1 MALTAT
7 IHHFTIRLSDVD
19 RGVYETLELKAAKHP
34 SESDEY
40 LVTRVL
46 AYCLEY
52 AEGIAFSR
60 GLSEPDEPPLAVR
73 DLTGALKA
81 WIEIGSPDAARL
93 HRAAKAAPRVAVYTH
108 KDPAQLL
115 RSLDGERIH
124 RAETLELYSLGRELV
139 ANLAK
144 RLARRN
150 DLDLSVTDRHL
161 YVTIGGETLSGEVER
176 LQPDVAKHLADVS
189 ADPIGNRPAEM
200 AKWNVWSPHEREANP
215 GSLSEKKPA
224 PGLGA
229 GR

>member
-60 GLSEPDEPPLAVR
+60 GLAEPDEPAIAVR

-108 KDPAQLL
+108 KDPAQLVARL
-115 RSLDGERIH
+115 AGGRIH
-124 RAETLELYSLGRELV
+124 RVEALELYAIDRDLIGV
-139 ANLAK
+139 LAA
-144 RLARRN
+144 RLERRMAW
-150 DLDLSVTDRHL
+150 SVSVSDRDL
-161 YVTIGGETLSGEVER
+161 YVSIDADTFSG
-176 LQPDVAKHLADVS
+176 PVS
-189 ADPIGNRPAEM
+189 RHAVG
-200 AKWNVWSPHEREANP
+200 
-215 GSLSEKKPA
+215 
-224 PGLGA
+224 
-229 GR
+229 

>member
-7 IHHFTIRLSDVD
+7 IYHFTIRLSDVD
-19 RGVYETLELKAAKHP
+19 RGVYETLEFKAAKHP

-60 GLSEPDEPPLAVR
+60 GLSEPDEPPIAVR

-93 HRAAKAAPRVAVYTH
+93 HKAAKAAPRVAVYTH
-108 KDPAQLL
+108 KDPAPLL
-115 RSLDGERIH
+115 RALHGERIH
-124 RAETLELYSLGRELV
+124 RAEALELYSLGRELV
-139 ANLAK
+139 AMLVK

-150 DLDLSVTDRHL
+150 DLDLSVSGRHL
-161 YVTIGGETLSGEVER
+161 YVTIGGETLSGEAR
-176 LQPDVAKHLADVS
+176 LIA
-189 ADPIGNRPAEM
+189 
-200 AKWNVWSPHEREANP
+200 
-215 GSLSEKKPA
+215 
-224 PGLGA
+224 
-229 GR
+229 